1 MDATKA
7 KPTPQEVEALMRLF
21 PRCDYL
27 MCETLL
33 MLSEEQL
40 ASYVQAEST
49 KK

>member
-33 MLSEEQL
+33 MLTEKEL
-40 ASYVQAEST
+40 ASYIEE
-49 KK
+49 K